1 MPPLSQVAAS
11 GSSITI
17 GSTTPPQRGDK
28 LTFTWS
34 TDAPDPKNWIGVYDG
49 DRLPGSG
56 GGSLVW
62 TYVSGT
68 SGQTTLDT
76 SGLSGGPYT
85 AYLLAK
91 DGYGVL
97 AKTEPFTFEGA
108 PTGDSLELKTTAPFE
123 GDKLSFHWTTD
134 APDAKNWVG
143 VYDGGRVPGNGASL
157 AWEYT
162 PGASGDITID
172 TSGLSGGPYTAYLLA
187 KDGYGILARTTP
199 FSFAVRP
206 VIPRPH
212 AVVDALTTGPQT
224 AGASFSVRL
233 GGLWIRPEGNA
244 AGSATFK
251 RVAGD
256 PWLSVAA
263 DGTVSGKAPGF
274 APRTP
279 GRLVAAV
286 TDSAV
291 GGDTVTVQVPVRAS
305 RDRLRLKVATLNLW
319 DAGTHVDG
327 FLEKQLRLVLTQGLD
342 AVAVQE
348 CGADGATKLAGALGW
363 QVHQAGGL
371 GIVSR
376 YPLSGLV
383 APTAALPAAAATLH
397 LPGDTTVRLWTAQL
411 DEADYGPYA
420 LLAGRTGAQVEAAE
434 RGTTR
439 YRQTQ
444 ALVAAMR
451 ADIASRNPVVL
462 AAGLASPSHHDWT
475 NRTASAHGGVGR
487 VRWPVT
493 EALEQAGLVDAF
505 RDARSNPVKA
515 PGITWSPVRP
525 QREDGGKEPQ
535 DRIDQIQYAGR
546 LKVLEAHSLFTG
558 WPRPVPDTSANGWP
572 SDHAAAVA
580 TFSLSARG

>member
-1 MPPLSQVAAS
+1 MPSPSEVAAS

-17 GSTTPPQRGDK
+17 ASATSPQRGDK

-34 TDAPDPKNWIGVYDG
+34 TDAPDAKNWIGVYDG
-49 DRLPGSG
+49 DRQPGSG
-56 GGSLVW
+56 KGSLVW
-62 TYVSGT
+62 AYVSGS

-85 AYLLAK
+85 VYLLAK
-91 DGYGVL
+91 DGYGIL
-97 AKTEPFTFEGA
+97 ARTEPFSFAGA
-108 PTGDSLELKTTAPFE
+108 PTGDSVKLTTPTPYE
-123 GDKLSFHWTTD
+123 GDKVSFHWTTD
-134 APDAKNWVG
+134 APHAKNWIG
-143 VYDGGRVPGNGASL
+143 VYNGDRQPGHGASL

-162 PGASGDITID
+162 PGAVGDITID

-187 KDGYGILARTTP
+187 KDGYGILARTAA
-199 FSFAVRP
+199 FSFAIRP

-212 AVVDALTTGPQT
+212 AVVDAVTTAPQTTGT
-224 AGASFSVRL
+224 AFSLRL
-233 GGLWIRPEGNA
+233 GGLWVRPEGNA
-244 AGSATFK
+244 AGSATFE

-256 PWLSVAA
+256 PWLTLSA
-263 DGTVSGKAPGF
+263 DGTVSGKVPSV

-279 GRLVAAV
+279 GRVVAAV
-286 TDSAV
+286 SDSAV
-291 GGDTVTVQVPVRAS
+291 GGDTVTVQVPVRTS

-319 DAGTHVDG
+319 DAGTHIDG

-342 AVAVQE
+342 VVALQE
-348 CGADGATKLAGALGW
+348 CGDDGAGRLAGALGW
-363 QVHQAGGL
+363 HVHQAGGL
-371 GIVSR
+371 GIVSQ
-376 YPLSGLV
+376 YPLTDVV
-383 APTAALPAAAATLH
+383 APTAALPAAAATLR
-397 LPGDTTVRLWTAQL
+397 LPGGRTVRLWTAQL

-420 LLAGRTGAQVEAAE
+420 LLAGRTPDQVEAAE

-439 YRQTQ
+439 YRQAQ

-451 ADIASRNPVVL
+451 TDLASRNPLVL

-475 NRTASAHGGVGR
+475 SRTASAHAGVGR

-493 EALEQAGLVDAF
+493 EALERAGLVDAY
-505 RDARSNPVKA
+505 RVAHPNPAKT
-515 PGITWSPVRP
+515 PGTTWSPVRP
-525 QREDGGKEPQ
+525 RREDGGTEPQ

-546 LKVLEAHSLFTG
+546 LKVLEAHSLVTG

-572 SDHAAAVA
+572 SDHAAAVV

>member
-143 VYDGGRVPGNGASL
+143 VYDGSRVPGNGASL

-212 AVVDALTTGPQT
+212 AVVDALTTDPQT
-224 AGASFSVRL
+224 AGAFFSVRL

-291 GGDTVTVQVPVRAS
+291 GSDTVTVQVPVRAS

-383 APTAALPAAAATLH
+383 APTAGLPAAAATLH